1 MKVKDLIAELEKL
14 DKPEA
19 EITLLGNT
27 GNPEDE
33 ETDLYFDVVEVWNDG
48 EDTITLFVGL
58 KEETLKQIAEQ
69 QASLVSRKTE
79 LIEKIK
85 AIIANWGEFGV
96 VEVDGADGICLNE
109 MGGMVALAEYFTYDN
124 VDVEVYNPSGF
135 SSDSVDSYTE
145 EYENLSEEDL
155 EAILVVAELYD
166 VEQEKTYKRIA
177 DE

>member
-69 QASLVSRKTE
+69 QAREICEISTE
-79 LIEKIK
+79 
-85 AIIANWGEFGV
+85 
-96 VEVDGADGICLNE
+96 
-109 MGGMVALAEYFTYDN
+109 VALKYQQRMRELREAKQQ
-124 VDVEVYNPSGF
+124 
-135 SSDSVDSYTE
+135 
-145 EYENLSEEDL
+145 SEH
-155 EAILVVAELYD
+155 
-166 VEQEKTYKRIA
+166 
-177 DE
+177 